1 MYDFIAS
8 FSFNACAGAGTV
20 DRSGEAFLCCIDCT
34 IKEGAVGDL
43 KMSRNPKDF
52 GASNTMPCALIT
64 DTL

>member
-1 MYDFIAS
+1 MPVRAPELLIDRVKHS
-8 FSFNACAGAGTV
+8 FV
-20 DRSGEAFLCCIDCT
+20 VDCT